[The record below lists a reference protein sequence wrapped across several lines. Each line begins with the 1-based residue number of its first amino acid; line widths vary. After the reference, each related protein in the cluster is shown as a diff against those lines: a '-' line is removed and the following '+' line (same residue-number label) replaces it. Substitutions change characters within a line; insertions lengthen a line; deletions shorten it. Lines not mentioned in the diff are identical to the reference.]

1 MAKNEIDEV
10 VEDLLSIV
18 TDALASVCVMVDR
31 YNIDNDSILKYLVDT
46 LTAVQNYETNYTNA
60 DRIRSMSVEEL
71 AEWITNICDIE
82 RHEKLALSLTSIGVS
97 TATFVQSI
105 GGSTYSLFA
114 HFILLPP
121 QDITSETLN
130 KQSLHSDLPRAIG
143 SNVTLSTAI
152 VSLLQA
158 ISKIFSANF
167 SLFVIVFVL
176 LSHNPAYV

>member
-18 TDALASVCVMVDR
+18 TDALASVCVMADR

-82 RHEKLALSLTSIGVS
+82 RHEKLYKSIYNLDTKQEEEIRDSYGDLLKWL
-97 TATFVQSI
+97 QSKAEQEDAMSRLIFFIIFI
-105 GGSTYSLFA
+105 G
-114 HFILLPP
+114 I
-121 QDITSETLN
+121 
-130 KQSLHSDLPRAIG
+130 
-143 SNVTLSTAI
+143 
-152 VSLLQA
+152 
-158 ISKIFSANF
+158 
-167 SLFVIVFVL
+167 VIVGISMTDQEKYERSDENGRQKFIQGKTT
-176 LSHNPAYV
+176 